1 MPQNLAISPNPV
13 EDRTLLRF
21 ITCGSVDD
29 GKSTLIGRMLYEAK
43 AVFEDQF
50 QALKGDSRK
59 YGTTGADSPDFALLV
74 DGLQAEREQ
83 GITIDVAYRYFA
95 TDKRKFIVAD
105 TPGHEQYTRN
115 MATGASTADL
125 AIVIVDAAKGIRPQ
139 TRRHS
144 LIVSMLGVRHV
155 VLAVNK
161 IDLTGYSCDVF
172 AALEKEYA
180 ALAGVLGFESVQAI
194 PLSALHG
201 DNVTR
206 ISAKTPWYDGPSL
219 FDYLENVGIARA
231 DPALRPFVMPVQWV
245 SRPNPGFRGFAGQV
259 AGGSVAPG
267 DRVVVLPSGKT
278 SSVARIVTYDGDLA
292 RAGAGKA
299 VVLTLADEVDVSRG
313 DVIASVNNA
322 CEVTDILKAKILWMA
337 EKEMVA
343 GRQYIFRSA
352 TAQAFCTAGAP
363 EAKVDIDTCG
373 LLPAKTIGLNEIGI
387 CQLFL
392 DRMIACESYA
402 SSRDLGSFV
411 LIDRVTHETAAMGMI
426 DHPMRRSRN
435 VQEQKLTIDR
445 AARADLKGQKPCV
458 LWLTGLSGAGKSAIA
473 DIVEQRLHAAGR
485 HTVILDGDNIRRG
498 LSRDLGFTE
507 QDRAENIRRAAEVA
521 KLMMDAGLMA
531 LVSFIAPFR
540 AEREMAR
547 EIIGK
552 GNFIEVFVDVPLP
565 VAEARDVKGLYKKA
579 RAGEIPNFTG
589 IGSPYEAP
597 ENPDLHLKADE
608 GDPALQAEI
617 VLRYLKDRGFV

>member
-1 MPQNLAISPNPV
+1 MPQNLALSPNPV

-29 GKSTLIGRMLYEAK
+29 GKSTLIGRMLYDAR

-59 YGTTGADSPDFALLV
+59 YGTTGADNPDFALLV

-161 IDLTGYSCDVF
+161 IDLMGYSRDVF

-180 ALAGVLGFESVQAI
+180 ALAGMLGFASVQAI

-201 DNVTR
+201 DNVTKV
-206 ISAKTPWYDGPSL
+206 SGKMPWYGGPSL
-219 FDYLENVGIARA
+219 FDYLEAINIARA

-259 AGGSVAPG
+259 AGGGIAPG
-267 DRVVVLPSGKT
+267 
-278 SSVARIVTYDGDLA
+278 GDMA
-292 RAGAGKA
+292 RAEAGKA

-322 CEVTDILKAKILWMA
+322 CEVTDILKAKILWTA

-352 TAQAFCTAGAP
+352 TAQALCTAGAP

-373 LLPAKTIGLNEIGI
+373 LLPAKAIGLNEIGI

-392 DRMIACESYA
+392 DRMIACETYA

-411 LIDRVTHETAAMGMI
+411 LIDRVTHETVAMGMI

-445 AARADLKGQKPCV
+445 AARAGLKEQKPCV

-473 DIVEQRLHAAGR
+473 DSLEQRLHAAGR
-485 HTVILDGDNIRRG
+485 HTIILDGDNIRRG

-521 KLMMDAGLMA
+521 KLMMDAGLIT
-531 LVSFIAPFR
+531 LVSFISPFR

-552 GNFIEVFVDVPLP
+552 DNFIEVFVDVPLH

-597 ENPDLHLKADE
+597 EHPDLHLKAAE